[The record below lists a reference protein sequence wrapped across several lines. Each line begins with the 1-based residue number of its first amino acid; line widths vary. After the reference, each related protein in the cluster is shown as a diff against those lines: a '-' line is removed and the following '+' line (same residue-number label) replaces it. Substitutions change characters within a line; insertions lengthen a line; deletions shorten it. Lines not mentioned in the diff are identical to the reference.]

1 MGTTEIIILTELLTV
16 PLWRNTF
23 MRVGFF
29 SRMFEGV
36 LSIETTYNQCDKAL
50 GALRAYNEK
59 QKQENVPFSAS
70 EKAELDNVVNI
81 AIENATKI
89 VDKEGERN
97 WPGVFREMHKNLANI
112 YLELEEYD
120 RVREA
125 CEQLQNYG
133 EVGKLDAEEVIKT
146 LNERENGNS
155 SSTPPVPPS
164 EESNS

>member
-1 MGTTEIIILTELLTV
+1 MGL
-16 PLWRNTF
+16 
-23 MRVGFF
+23 GFF

-36 LSIETTYNQCDKAL
+36 LSIEKTYNQCDKAL
-50 GALRAYNEK
+50 GELRAYNEK
-59 QKQENVPFSAS
+59 RQQENVAFSAS
-70 EKAELDNVVNI
+70 EKAELDNVVSI

-120 RVREA
+120 RVREE
-125 CEQLQNYG
+125 CELLQNYG
-133 EVGKLDAEEVIKT
+133 EVGKLDAEEVIKS
-146 LNERENGNS
+146 LNERENGDS
-155 SSTPPVPPS
+155 SPPSVPPT